1 VISGS
6 NPAPALTGN
15 SGFVISLEMAQW

>member
-15 SGFVISLEMAQW
+15 SGFVISLEMAR